1 MANFCEYNIIV
12 KGKKNACYAFLGS
25 MTAVEEITIHEE
37 SGTYDDY
44 VIRFNGCCKGGVDAY
59 CDIRAEEYPIV
70 LPEDF
75 KEAYA
80 EAQSKY
86 MNKSVQDRSKMFN
99 VEVLCNSADVDD
111 YDPEYGPNEM
121 FDHYINGVQVFG
133 GKRPKELRISGWIG
147 NSFPII
153 KPIEGT
159 GYLGRNERIENI
171 KVGDRL
177 IVKADY
183 NSPYYS
189 PVAIEV
195 FNEKHETLG
204 YLCEEG
210 SVSLKEIAEII
221 HDLGARVASVTPLSQ
236 RTKRAKYALMDVELD
251 LE

>member
-1 MANFCEYNIIV
+1 MPV
-12 KGKKNACYAFLGS
+12 L
-25 MTAVEEITIHEE
+25 EEITIHKE
-37 SGTYDDY
+37 SGTDDDY
-44 VIRFNGCCKGGVDAY
+44 AIRFNGYCKWSVDAY
-59 CDIRAEEYPIV
+59 CDIWVEEYPIV

-86 MNKSVQDRSKMFN
+86 MYKSVQDCSKMFN
-99 VEVLCNSADVDD
+99 VEVLCNSADIDD
-111 YDPEYGPNEM
+111 YDPENGPNEM

-133 GKRPKELRISGWIG
+133 EERPKELRIGGWIG
-147 NSFPII
+147 NSFPVI
-153 KPIEGT
+153 KSIEGT

-177 IVKADY
+177 IIKADY

-204 YLCEEG
+204 YLREG
-210 SVSLKEIAEII
+210 GLVSLKEIAESI
-221 HDLGARVASVTPLSQ
+221 HDLRARVASVTPLSQ